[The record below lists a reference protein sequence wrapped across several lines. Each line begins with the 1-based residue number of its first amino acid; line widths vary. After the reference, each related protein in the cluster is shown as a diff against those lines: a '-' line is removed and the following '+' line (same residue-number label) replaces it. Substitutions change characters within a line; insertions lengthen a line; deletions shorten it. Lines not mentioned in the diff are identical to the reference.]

1 MVWNLDSI
9 LTFLGGKTIMEKT
22 IIFVACL
29 MFSLSPAYA
38 KMNKVNSKEIVP
50 QVEKE
55 KSLKEI
61 LNDWVDVKIV
71 TTEKEIIRKY
81 YVHNQQNYLK
91 GTKNREKAL
100 PPGLKKKLARGGDLP
115 PGWQKKIIRGEV
127 VDSEIYKNAVHV
139 PYDLIKRLPP
149 QPKGTVLVKVEGKI
163 VRLLEA
169 TGTIL
174 DVFDLI

>member
-1 MVWNLDSI
+1 MKKV
-9 LTFLGGKTIMEKT
+9 
-22 IIFVACL
+22 IIFAVCF
-29 MFSLSPAYA
+29 MFFLSPAYA
-38 KMNKVNSKEIVP
+38 KKNKENSKEIEL

-55 KSLKEI
+55 KSIKKI
-61 LNDWVDVKIV
+61 LNDWVDVKII
-71 TTEKEIIRKY
+71 TPEKEIIKKY
-81 YVHNQQNYLK
+81 YVYNQQNYLK
-91 GTKNREKAL
+91 GIKDKKKAL

-127 VDSEIYKNAVHV
+127 LDTEIYKYAVHV

-149 QPKGTVLVKVEGKI
+149 QPKGTVLIKVEGKI

-174 DVFDLI
+174 DVFDIK